1 MLKVDEKV
9 LKGRFI
15 IAQGKRRR
23 SVALGC
29 GMESEIVRGEKW
41 IKVVKFF
48 SDGIAPSKS
57 LIKSI

>member
-1 MLKVDEKV
+1 MLKLDEKV

-29 GMESEIVRGEKW
+29 GMESEIVREVAR
-41 IKVVKFF
+41 IEN
-48 SDGIAPSKS
+48 KS
-57 LIKSI
+57 LLRTEQNH